1 MANARLT
8 HMTIASPDTRRLA
21 RFYRATLGAEL
32 KDLEINGSAL
42 YRGTLA
48 GLTVVICPT
57 EMAGVE
63 ANRSRHQL
71 RFEVA
76 DVPATVEQAVVTGGQ
91 IHTEVTQTGDRVTA
105 VVTDPDNNTIE
116 IWDSTSA

>member
-8 HMTIASPDTRRLA
+8 HMTIASLQVHRLA

-32 KDLEINGSAL
+32 EEIEVYESAL

-48 GLTVVICPT
+48 GLTVVICPA

-71 RFEVA
+71 RFEVE
-76 DVPATVEQAVVTGGQ
+76 DVAKTVERAVASGGQ
-91 IHTEVTQTGDRVTA
+91 IHTDLTQTGDRVTA

-116 IWDSTSA
+116 IWDSPPA